1 MCGIAGFVRSEPR
14 NKDKDFASLK
24 RMCDSIAHRGPDA
37 EGQWSVDDRIFFG
50 HRRLSIIDLSEQA
63 NQPLHNEDGK
73 ITVVYNG
80 EIYNYLDYQS
90 RLKAQGHQFRSTGD
104 TETLVHLY
112 EEDGFDMLQSLN
124 GMFAFSIWDARKQ
137 TLFCARDKFGIKP
150 LYYTQTSD
158 GIAFASEIKA
168 LLCLPEVVAT
178 QDKLAY
184 WQYMSFRYV
193 PGERTLFKGIKKL
206 LPGHYLTWKP
216 GGEMNITRWTD
227 RHTNRRNNSNATAPV
242 AEINDALELA
252 IQRQMISDVPVGTFL
267 SGGLDS
273 SLTTALMC
281 RTREPM
287 LKVNSYTVGYSS
299 SQLPGRNQ
307 IDRIE
312 YVDDL
317 AAMYPLKQTVIPPVI
332 EPKEFLNHD
341 VLMNLLW
348 HMEEPVVDSAMINA
362 IRISKA
368 ARADGTPVL
377 LCGHGADEIFGGYR
391 RHIAAGHLNKTRRI
405 PKSLL
410 GTAAYLSKLLPP
422 DMYRI
427 GQFLNASSL
436 PSPRDLI
443 QISFPNSPESS
454 MSALS
459 PDFLGDLHID
469 DVLEYHVSIA
479 NEYSE
484 TDPIDAALNLD
495 QWTYLVDQ
503 NLLYMDK
510 LSMAH
515 SIESRVPFLDN
526 DLFNLAASIPTSQ
539 LIHGNRP
546 KVILNEAGEGLLPA
560 SILNRPKSGFG
571 ITFLYEWWKTTDTN
585 WYDSIFNS
593 AIDRG
598 WYRDDVVS
606 KAKTNARK
614 GNTQSSDLLFSVLLS
629 EIWAQR
635 FLDS

>member
-1 MCGIAGFVRSEPR
+1 
-14 NKDKDFASLK
+14 L
-24 RMCDSIAHRGPDA
+24 
-37 EGQWSVDDRIFFG
+37 
-50 HRRLSIIDLSEQA
+50 
-63 NQPLHNEDGK
+63 
-73 ITVVYNG
+73 
-80 EIYNYLDYQS
+80 
-90 RLKAQGHQFRSTGD
+90 
-104 TETLVHLY
+104 
-112 EEDGFDMLQSLN
+112 
-124 GMFAFSIWDARKQ
+124 
-137 TLFCARDKFGIKP
+137 
-150 LYYTQTSD
+150 
-158 GIAFASEIKA
+158 
-168 LLCLPEVVAT
+168 
-178 QDKLAY
+178 
-184 WQYMSFRYV
+184 
-193 PGERTLFKGIKKL
+193 
-206 LPGHYLTWKP
+206 
-216 GGEMNITRWTD
+216 NITRWTD
-227 RHTNRRNNSNATAPV
+227 RHTNQRNTASATTAV
-242 AEINDALELA
+242 ADIKESLELA

-281 RTREPM
+281 RSRDPM
-287 LKVNSYTVGYSS
+287 MTINSYTVGYNS

-317 AAMYPLKQTVIPPVI
+317 AAMYPLKQKIIPPVI
-332 EPKEFLNHD
+332 EPNEFLNHD
-341 VLMNLLW
+341 VLLNLLW

-368 ARADGTPVL
+368 AREDGTPVL

-405 PKSLL
+405 PKTLL
-410 GTAAYLSKLLPP
+410 SAAANLSKLLPP

-459 PDFLGDLHID
+459 PDFIGDLHID
-469 DVLEYHVSIA
+469 DVLHYHVGITE
-479 NEYSE
+479 EYTE
-484 TDPIDAALNLD
+484 TDSIDAALYLD

-526 DLFNLAASIPTSQ
+526 DLFDLAASIPTSQ
-539 LIHGNRP
+539 LIRGGKP
-546 KVILNEAGEGLLPA
+546 KVVLHEAGEGLVPE

-571 ITFLYEWWKTTDTN
+571 ITFLYEWWKKSDSD

-593 AIDRG
+593 AINRG

-606 KAKTNARK
+606 KAKSDAKK
-614 GNTQSSDLLFSVLLS
+614 GNTQSSDLLLSVLLS

-635 FLDS
+635 FLDSHTAAR